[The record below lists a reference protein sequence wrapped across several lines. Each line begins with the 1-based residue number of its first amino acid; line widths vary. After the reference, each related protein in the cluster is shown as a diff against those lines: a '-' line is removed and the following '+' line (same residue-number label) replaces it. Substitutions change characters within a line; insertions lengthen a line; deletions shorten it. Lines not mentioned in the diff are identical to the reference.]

1 MLAFGPDS
9 YTSLTVFGFRFNV
22 SPRHWHTTT
31 TVNCVYIFDWR
42 RSLRSVVRW
51 YEKLTP
57 LRSRFVHIVACT
69 ARPICSSLFSSLFLL
84 LIFFPF
90 VSLLSMLC
98 RNPHIRWWDF
108 CDCIFIW
115 HKQQRSSVEI
125 YWCTNESTWRWMNRE
140 SFFSV
145 LRSSLTFFVFTFS
158 VNVVQP
164 LLSLSWWRTDS
175 LSAVFFLPLFVELMF
190 DDCFFCDVVHFVE
203 MKKYIH
209 FSVRHAKLMD
219 KVGQSIHLRISV
231 VKWSTDN
238 ALFFLYRKITAKKRD
253 SVVNRQF
260 SRFKWT
266 TKRREQIE
274 FKSVFMSQFWK
285 LKLHQLLLLL
295 FWIRNHIEIKRET
308 EEFHCKT

>member
-1 MLAFGPDS
+1 M
-9 YTSLTVFGFRFNV
+9 VFGLTCRHGTDTQRQPSIVCIFSTDDVRFVRSFDDMKNSHRYARDSFTLSHVLRDRSVRRYFLLYFCCWFFSRLFRF
-22 SPRHWHTTT
+22 
-31 TVNCVYIFDWR
+31 Y
-42 RSLRSVVRW
+42 
-51 YEKLTP
+51 
-57 LRSRFVHIVACT
+57 
-69 ARPICSSLFSSLFLL
+69 
-84 LIFFPF
+84 
-90 VSLLSMLC
+90 LSLC

-209 FSVRHAKLMD
+209 FSVRHTKLMD